1 MEDGLR
7 VCVGVDEPMGAV
19 ITSGCESS
27 ASERV
32 LPPSSCV
39 YPPSRELCVFSL
51 LRLALALFLPQSC
64 AWVMP
69 FIGSGRHRMDGD
81 EH

>member
-7 VCVGVDEPMGAV
+7 VCVGVDEPMGGV

-32 LPPSSCV
+32 LRPASGCW
-39 YPPSRELCVFSL
+39 ELCVSL
-51 LRLALALFLPQSC
+51 QVLLLCPRVVLGSC
-64 AWVMP
+64 LL
-69 FIGSGRHRMDGD
+69 
-81 EH
+81 

>member
-7 VCVGVDEPMGAV
+7 VWVGVDEPMGAV

-32 LPPSSCV
+32 LRPASGCW
-39 YPPSRELCVFSL
+39 ELCVPLQVL
-51 LRLALALFLPQSC
+51 LLYLLL
-64 AWVMP
+64 
-69 FIGSGRHRMDGD
+69 
-81 EH
+81 